1 MSGLSQR
8 ARATFGRSEL
18 HASAYTASPTYFE
31 AYLHG
36 SRHEPGV
43 GETSF
48 FTVEKKKLRKKER
61 KSFPVLF
68 FLSTSQAT
76 TNFEEELAKCPLLNV
91 FPPSL
96 VTVGCLFNLTCKL
109 FSLRTSSV
117 EHGVDDAQ
125 TFYVFRS
132 LGSAGVCQLI
142 SVVPCA
148 PHVKARLK
156 KVSQVM

>member
-1 MSGLSQR
+1 MPR
-8 ARATFGRSEL
+8 
-18 HASAYTASPTYFE
+18 PTQP
-31 AYLHG
+31 AQ
-36 SRHEPGV
+36 P
-43 GETSF
+43 TSKH
-48 FTVEKKKLRKKER
+48 TSMAVAMNLEWEKPVSLPWKKKLRKKER